1 MAFPLDMAGKWEAL
15 TKMEALGSSTAA
27 AVVGFYDIEAANC
40 IKTILDEHSV
50 TTKVRNPVPPK
61 FK

>member
-1 MAFPLDMAGKWEAL
+1 MAGKWEAL

-50 TTKVRNPVPPK
+50 TTKVRNAVLPK